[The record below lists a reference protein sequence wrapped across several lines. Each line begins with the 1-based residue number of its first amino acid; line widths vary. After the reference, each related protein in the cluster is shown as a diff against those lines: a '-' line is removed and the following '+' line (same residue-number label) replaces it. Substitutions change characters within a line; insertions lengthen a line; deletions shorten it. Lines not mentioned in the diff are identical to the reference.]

1 MRMSAFDTEEETSVT
16 WLWVDV
22 PLCVLFFLAVSGI
35 PLWMVIRHPDTGP
48 DRDGNGGQHKGLA
61 QSLSGSPQPSR
72 NLSPARTPQPARHP
86 QSARRAQPGLISES

>member
-35 PLWMVIRHPDTGP
+35 PLWMVIKHPDTGP
-48 DRDGNGGQHKGLA
+48 DWDGNGGQHKGPT
-61 QSLSGSPQPSR
+61 QSLSGSPQPSS